1 MIVLGNVSL
10 FIYKIWTHFKV
21 QNNQKSARPSSSHSS
36 SSNMVSS
43 LGVLEGFQGNSRS
56 EGATSIHGFIVAGL
70 SSLAIA
76 ATCLYSTVTHTTLD
90 EALLLLL
97 CQSLSMSL
105 NETQRENAN
114 EKN

>member
-1 MIVLGNVSL
+1 
-10 FIYKIWTHFKV
+10 
-21 QNNQKSARPSSSHSS
+21 
-36 SSNMVSS
+36 MVSS
-43 LGVLEGFQGNSRS
+43 LGVFEGFQGNSRS

-76 ATCLYSTVTHTTLD
+76 AACLYEYNSTVTHTTLD
-90 EALLLLL
+90 EALLLL

-114 EKN
+114 QKVSKKITLKVSLRYLRKLLNSDRMNWYCK